1 MFLTPPRP
9 PLQSSEYA
17 HLSFI
22 KRHLCDLLELL
33 AEPGGAE
40 EGEGEGG
47 GGGRVSVEAV
57 RALEFLLCCSLT
69 HRDTVPLSEVVATDD
84 HAEACGYSKVPL
96 QATYIYNTYSVC
108 GIGSCNIIIRVLSR
122 KIC

>member
-1 MFLTPPRP
+1 MFLTPPP
-9 PLQSSEYA
+9 PPRLQSSEYA
-17 HLSFI
+17 HLSFV
-22 KRHLCDLLELL
+22 KRHLCDILELL
-33 AEPGGAE
+33 AAPGGAE
-40 EGEGEGG
+40 EGEGERG

-96 QATYIYNTYSVC
+96 QVTCIYTYSVC
-108 GIGSCNIIIRVLSR
+108 GIVSCNIIRVLSR